1 MPITKRS
8 PYIPKNQRLHL
19 SAKLIDSMGIGSA
32 DYHVKDDAVTK
43 LHLKVTPAGNKSFL
57 LRYRNADGIERK
69 LRLGTY
75 PDMNVSTAR
84 RMAETELLK
93 ISQGADPSA
102 IKSANRHEATF
113 EEYSASFIEN
123 YAEVQLKRNTVHGY
137 KGLLKE
143 VINPVIGGK
152 KLRAVAAADIVAL
165 KKKLRSTPYLSN
177 RAIGLVHK
185 IYNHAQQAG
194 DLPDGINPAKGIPKF
209 KEKGRERLF
218 SEDEMVRIGQA
229 IASLKAEKP
238 SALYAYCAI
247 QFLFLTGCRKSE
259 ALRIKWADIDM
270 ERGILE
276 FTETKTD
283 PRKQIL
289 SEQLAGLLQSLP
301 SRNFSEWVFPGPD
314 ANKHIV
320 NITKSWA
327 TVLKRA
333 KADHARLHDIR
344 HTVLSDIAN
353 ATDLP
358 TAAAIGGHKS
368 IQSTMRYV
376 HGRTESTNRALRE
389 AAASKGSFLIVD
401 TD

>member
-1 MPITKRS
+1 
-8 PYIPKNQRLHL
+8 
-19 SAKLIDSMGIGSA
+19 
-32 DYHVKDDAVTK
+32 
-43 LHLKVTPAGNKSFL
+43 
-57 LRYRNADGIERK
+57 
-69 LRLGTY
+69 
-75 PDMNVSTAR
+75 MNVSTAR

-102 IKSANRHEATF
+102 TRSANRHETTF
-113 EEYSASFIEN
+113 EEYGVSFIEN
-123 YAEVQLKRNTVHGY
+123 YAEVQLKKNTVHGY
-137 KGLLKE
+137 KALLKE
-143 VINPVIGGK
+143 VINPAIGRE

-165 KKKLRSTPYLSN
+165 KKRLRSTPYLSN
-177 RAIGLVHK
+177 RAIGLVHR

-194 DLPDGINPAKGIPKF
+194 DLPEGINPAKGIPKF

-218 SEDEMVRIGQA
+218 SDHEMARIGKS

-238 SALYAYCAI
+238 SALYAYCVI

-270 ERGILE
+270 ERRILA

-283 PRKQIL
+283 PRKQVL
-289 SEQLAGLLQSLP
+289 SDQLYGLLQNLP
-301 SRNFSEWVFPGPD
+301 SRNFSVWVFPGPD
-314 ANKHIV
+314 ANKHLV
-320 NITKSWA
+320 NISKSWA

-333 KADHARLHDIR
+333 KIEHARLHDIR

-389 AAASKGSFLIVD
+389 AAASKGNFIIVS
-401 TD
+401 TMEMSREHEH